1 METIRAVSGGVA
13 ALIAASVALPAW
25 AEAGRAAASNIRH
38 EVAVTLSD
46 YKYSEPDMSLRGTKF
61 GAEYAVTFLLRDGW
75 FVRGSL
81 RGALGETDY
90 RGSGRMHGVPD
101 RYYENR
107 WGVGKSIVRGRHTLT
122 PDVGLGYRYLYN
134 DLRGVT
140 DTGAVGYRRES
151 RYLTARAGLR
161 YSFRLP
167 DSASLESSFERD
179 HLLLGRQDTRLSDIE
194 GRGPW
199 TDVPD
204 VVNYQYRGDG
214 WRFGFMYR
222 KGDWSVG
229 SYLHLWRIDKSDEDH
244 IRVVKTTGTETW
256 TVWEP
261 KNDTREIGVKL
272 SYRF

>member
-1 METIRAVSGGVA
+1 MRSGIPWEGVA
-13 ALIAASVALPAW
+13 GLVILCIAVPAW
-25 AEAGRAAASNIRH
+25 AEAGWAAKSNVRH
-38 EVAVTLSD
+38 EVSVTLSD
-46 YKYSEPDMSLRGTKF
+46 YKYSEPDMALRGTKL
-61 GAEYAVTFLLRDGW
+61 GAEYSVTFLLRDDW

-81 RGALGETDY
+81 RGALGDTDY
-90 RGSGRMHGVPD
+90 RGTGKMDGVPD

-107 WGVGKSIVRGRHTLT
+107 WGVGKTFIRGRHTLA
-122 PDVGLGYRYLYN
+122 PEVGLGYRYLYN

-140 DTGAVGYRRES
+140 NTGAVGYRRES

-161 YSFRLP
+161 HSYRLP
-167 DSASLESSFERD
+167 DSAVLESSFERD

-222 KGDWSVG
+222 KGDWSAG
-229 SYLHLWRIDKSDEDH
+229 SYLHLWRIGKSDKEH
-244 IRVVKTTGTETW
+244 IRVVKTTGTENW

-272 SYRF
+272 TYRF